1 MTKKKIYNNQKKYNI
16 NNSDN
21 FKKSKENNC
30 KVEKIKDDIIF
41 DDNLDT
47 TFVDKKFKTKI
58 KQFQPV
64 ENMKKHS
71 FMYFVF
77 VILFIL
83 LLVFSSFSVYIFITY
98 KPKVITKTVEKIVM
112 DENIVFL
119 GDSITHGY
127 NLEKYFPN
135 NSVVN
140 SGIDGNNTQD
150 ILDNLKERVYRY
162 NPSKVFLL
170 IGTNDILYK
179 DKEEIIDNIKK
190 IIDNIKKERPNCK
203 IYLESIY
210 PINDTD
216 DEKIDHDMV
225 GTREND
231 DIKKINKELELYAS
245 KNNIPYIN
253 MYDQLIDEDGNLN
266 LEYTREGLHLSDK
279 GYEVVTDNLKKYL
292 KALNSK

>member
-1 MTKKKIYNNQKKYNI
+1 MTKKKEYVNNKKKNI
-16 NNSDN
+16 KYDGI
-21 FKKSKENNC
+21 KKRN
-30 KVEKIKDDIIF
+30 DDIIF

-58 KQFQPV
+58 KQFQPA
-64 ENMKKHS
+64 ENTKKYS
-71 FMYFVF
+71 FMHFIF

-83 LLVFSSFSVYIFITY
+83 LLGFSSFSVYIFITY
-98 KPKVITKTVEKIVM
+98 KPKAITKTVEKVVL

-119 GDSITHGY
+119 GDSITYRY

-216 DEKIDHDMV
+216 DGKIDHDTV
-225 GTREND
+225 GTRKND

-245 KNNIPYIN
+245 KNNITYIN

-292 KALNSK
+292 